1 MFVPSTRERQK
12 IPVSQITRG
21 PNTAQ
26 TLLFMQSNYHSRK
39 DIGAPCWDLPM
50 GETQNEEI
58 GIRGSES
65 IPSLAVSVR
74 PIYYEK
80 APQWPHSTF

>member
-1 MFVPSTRERQK
+1 
-12 IPVSQITRG
+12 
-21 PNTAQ
+21 
-26 TLLFMQSNYHSRK
+26 
-39 DIGAPCWDLPM
+39 M

-58 GIRGSES
+58 GTKGSES

-74 PIYYEK
+74 PIYYEE